1 MGQGFMGQ
9 LLKLMPLPAAK
20 RVGVQTKGPFPLSI
34 TNHIN
39 KCSSPPCAFH
49 LWLSMY
55 TNTWLAGPAGLRS
68 WPAWWLGL
76 GCLSFPFGSLLL
88 TSQKTPWSQNRA
100 VFICYLGHW
109 PHVQQEWRVS
119 STPQEVVCMECA
131 NSEPTMQLYLELMKI
146 HFIDSY
152 KECKFSASMVLFGR
166 WEQVLKVSQR
176 TGDPPPLKSW
186 ALRLLVPEV
195 PSIHQ
200 TSHLAIHS
208 CSTTKHYNR
217 FASPRGPPCQKQNHI
232 AHDKIPSTALPQSPA
247 LGKNFSKL
255 CPLTGPDHKMDVF
268 HLRMTDFPW
277 TKSRQKIQA
286 ESGQPNTCI
295 STHAKQPKE
304 R

>member
-1 MGQGFMGQ
+1 M
-9 LLKLMPLPAAK
+9 
-20 RVGVQTKGPFPLSI
+20 
-34 TNHIN
+34 
-39 KCSSPPCAFH
+39 
-49 LWLSMY
+49 
-55 TNTWLAGPAGLRS
+55 
-68 WPAWWLGL
+68 
-76 GCLSFPFGSLLL
+76 
-88 TSQKTPWSQNRA
+88 
-100 VFICYLGHW
+100 VF
-109 PHVQQEWRVS
+109 
-119 STPQEVVCMECA
+119 
-131 NSEPTMQLYLELMKI
+131 
-146 HFIDSY
+146 
-152 KECKFSASMVLFGR
+152 FGR
-166 WEQVLKVSQR
+166 WEQVLKVSQQ
-176 TGDPPPLKSW
+176 TGDRPPLKSW
-186 ALRLLVPEV
+186 ALPLLVPEV

-295 STHAKQPKE
+295 STHAKQPEE